1 MPNPNKVFKSN
12 KSISKPPETA
22 DAKRRR
28 SRTNAILTASAILL
42 VIIIVVVV
50 GWYVVYQAPLQATI
64 IKVNNDNIS
73 VNYLIK
79 RCLMN
84 TSDPNDT
91 MSTIQNIIQEELIKQ
106 AAPQY
111 GITVTEADIDQELR
125 KEANASSS
133 STDSTTT
140 DTDDT
145 ATTTTP
151 TETITPIDTSVI
163 PTTTPSST
171 ESTTTPAV
179 TTTLSDAEY
188 QEWYRQTLDATT
200 LSESQFRDL
209 VRTSIIAQR
218 LQAIFEANMP
228 TTAEQAH
235 IYDIVVADAAT
246 ATDIKNRI
254 DAGEDFQTLAS
265 EVSLDTSTKDKGGD
279 MGWVPIKALDDSL
292 AATVTNLDIG
302 KVSDPVQT
310 STAAQDEASS
320 QQEQPYFL
328 LMVTEKSASR
338 EVDPQ
343 YIGTLKARLLTDWL
357 NTQESTQ
364 KIVLLGKGST
374 GSYDSTTDA
383 WIQYQIEKLEAS
395 RGITSS
401 TTTTPTDT
409 IPTEL
414 PTTTGP

>member
-1 MPNPNKVFKSN
+1 MPNPKKSLKSS
-12 KSISKPPETA
+12 KSINKPPETA

-28 SRTNAILTASAILL
+28 SKTNAILTASAILL
-42 VIIIVVVV
+42 VIVIVVVV
-50 GWYVVYQAPLQATI
+50 GWYVVYKAPLQATI
-64 IKVNNDNIS
+64 IKVNNDSIS
-73 VNYLIK
+73 VDYVVK

-84 TSDPNDT
+84 TSNTNDT
-91 MSTIQNIIQEELIKQ
+91 MSTIQNIIQEELVKQ

-125 KEANASSS
+125 KQANLSSS
-133 STDSTTT
+133 STDTTTT
-140 DTDDT
+140 DTPTTTSTD
-145 ATTTTP
+145 TTTT
-151 TETITPIDTSVI
+151 
-163 PTTTPSST
+163 TTATM
-171 ESTTTPAV
+171 
-179 TTTLSDAEY
+179 SDAEY

-209 VRTSIIAQR
+209 VRTSIIATR

-254 DAGEDFQTLAS
+254 DAGEDFQTLAN
-265 EVSLDTSTKDKGGD
+265 EVSLDTSTKDQGGD
-279 MGWVPIKALDDSL
+279 MGWVPIKALDSDL
-292 AATVTNLDIG
+292 ANTVTNLDIG

-310 STAAQDEASS
+310 SSAAQEAASS
-320 QQEQPYFL
+320 QQDQPYFL
-328 LMVTEKSASR
+328 LMVTEKSPSR

-343 YIGTLKARLLTDWL
+343 YISTLQGRLMTDWL
-357 NTQESTQ
+357 NTQMSTQ
-364 KIVLLGKGST
+364 KISLLGKGSS
-374 GSYDSTTDA
+374 GGYDSTTDA
-383 WIQYQIEKLEAS
+383 WIQYQIEKLKAS

>member
-1 MPNPNKVFKSN
+1 MPNPKKSLKSS
-12 KSISKPPETA
+12 KSINKPPETA

-28 SRTNAILTASAILL
+28 SKTNAILTASAILL
-42 VIIIVVVV
+42 VIVIVVVV
-50 GWYVVYQAPLQATI
+50 GWYVVYKAPLQATI
-64 IKVNNDNIS
+64 IKVNNDSIS
-73 VNYLIK
+73 VDYVVK

-84 TSDPNDT
+84 TSNTNDT

-125 KEANASSS
+125 KQANMSSS
-133 STDSTTT
+133 STDTTTT
-140 DTDDT
+140 DTPTTTSTD
-145 ATTTTP
+145 TTTT
-151 TETITPIDTSVI
+151 
-163 PTTTPSST
+163 TTATM
-171 ESTTTPAV
+171 
-179 TTTLSDAEY
+179 SDAEY

-209 VRTSIIAQR
+209 VRTSIIATR

-254 DAGEDFQTLAS
+254 DAGEDFQTLAN
-265 EVSLDTSTKDKGGD
+265 EVSLDTSTKDQGGD
-279 MGWVPIKALDDSL
+279 MGWVPIKALDSDL
-292 AATVTNLDIG
+292 ANTVTNLDIG

-310 STAAQDEASS
+310 SSAAQEAASS
-320 QQEQPYFL
+320 QQDQPYFL
-328 LMVTEKSASR
+328 LMVTEKSPSR

-343 YIGTLKARLLTDWL
+343 YISTLQGRLMTDWL
-357 NTQESTQ
+357 NTQMSTQ
-364 KIVLLGKGST
+364 KISLLGKGSS
-374 GSYDSTTDA
+374 GGYDSTTDA
-383 WIQYQIEKLEAS
+383 WIQYQIEKLKAS

>member
-1 MPNPNKVFKSN
+1 MPNLKKSLKSN
-12 KSISKPPETA
+12 KSVSKLPETA
-22 DAKRRR
+22 DAKRRK
-28 SRTNAILTASAILL
+28 SKTNAIITASAILL

-50 GWYVVYQAPLQATI
+50 GWYLVYKAPLQATI
-64 IKVNNDNIS
+64 IKVNNDSIS
-73 VNYLIK
+73 VDYLIK

-125 KEANASSS
+125 KEANNSSS
-133 STDSTTT
+133 GTDSTVS
-140 DTDDT
+140 DT

-151 TETITPIDTSVI
+151 TETTTPIDTSV
-163 PTTTPSST
+163 TTTATPG
-171 ESTTTPAV
+171 TTTPAV

-218 LQAIFEANMP
+218 LQTIFEANMP

-235 IYDIVVADAAT
+235 IYDIVVADSAT

-279 MGWVPIKALDDSL
+279 MGWVPIKALDSDL
-292 AATVTNLDIG
+292 ANTVTNLEIG

-310 STAAQDEASS
+310 SSAAQQAASS
-320 QQEQPYFL
+320 QQDQPYFL
-328 LMVTEKSASR
+328 LMVTEKSPSR

-343 YIGTLKARLLTDWL
+343 YISTLQGRLMTDWL
-357 NTQESTQ
+357 NTQMSTQ
-364 KIVLLGKGST
+364 KISLLGKGSS
-374 GSYDSTTDA
+374 GGYDSTTDA
-383 WIQYQIEKLEAS
+383 WIQYQIEKLKAS